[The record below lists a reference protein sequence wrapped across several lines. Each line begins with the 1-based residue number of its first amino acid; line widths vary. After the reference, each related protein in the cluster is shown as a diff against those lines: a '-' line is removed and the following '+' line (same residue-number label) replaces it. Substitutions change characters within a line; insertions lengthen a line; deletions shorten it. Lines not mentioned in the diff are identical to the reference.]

1 MRQEQKMAL
10 QITKEIV
17 VKFIEV
23 GRISPTNFHDFF
35 PRIFEEVAKTLPVSE
50 DESGKKDAGRDE

>member
-10 QITKEIV
+10 QITKEII

-23 GRISPTNFHDFF
+23 GRISLTNFHEFF
-35 PRIFEEVAKTLPVSE
+35 PHIFEEVAKTLP
-50 DESGKKDAGRDE
+50 G

>member
-10 QITKEIV
+10 QITKEII

-23 GRISPTNFHDFF
+23 GRISPANFHEFF
-35 PRIFEEVAKTLPVSE
+35 PRIFEEVAKTLPPSE
-50 DESGKKDAGRDE
+50 EENGKKDVGAQ